1 MNDFSNGLL
10 ALAQFQENIGSTPV
24 RGTVNILGLERTD
37 DLTKMAQQM
46 EEEERKLD
54 KDLFNSL
61 RVIARREYDSYK
73 SQLN

>member
-1 MNDFSNGLL
+1 MILVMDCLHLL
-10 ALAQFQENIGSTPV
+10 NSKKTLGSTPV